1 MGGTQSQLAALA
13 ITEVE
18 HDPLAGCV
26 AAPAAAALPEVG
38 WLELG
43 QQGF

>member
-1 MGGTQSQLAALA
+1 MGGAQAQLPTLA
-13 ITEVE
+13 IAEVE
-18 HDPLAGCV
+18 HDPFTGRV

-43 QQGF
+43 QQGL